1 MRATGHGG
9 EQALG
14 RRLAGLALH
23 AAGLWLIA
31 TGLCLLAERA
41 ASGTGGP
48 RSLRT
53 QSDLD
58 QAIDQVLTRA
68 FPQRPPQW
76 EIARRHPFEDLAD
89 YTFQLI
95 APETPAGGRTW
106 FQLRGER
113 HDGNPDVKTYLV
125 PVDLF
130 WSDSVWVAAR
140 PLPAAHVIAAS
151 DLERRWV
158 QHAEAPGE
166 VLTGAAPVGRA
177 LARALSAGEVVP
189 PAALRDAPVVARGDI
204 VRLVYRRGVLTV
216 STRAEALQ
224 GGAPG
229 EEIRVRPLDG
239 RRTCRGRVESADE
252 VEVIAP

>member
-1 MRATGHGG
+1 MSAAGYAGG
-9 EQALG
+9 WRPI

-23 AAGLWLIA
+23 AAILWLIA
-31 TGLCLLAERA
+31 TGLCLLAGRA
-41 ASGTGGP
+41 ASGSGTG
-48 RSLRT
+48 RILHS

-58 QAIDQVLTRA
+58 QAIAQAVARA

-76 EIARRHPFEDLAD
+76 EVARRHPFEELRGYA
-89 YTFQLI
+89 FELL
-95 APETPAGGRTW
+95 APETLAGGRAW
-106 FQLRGER
+106 FQLRGEQR
-113 HDGNPDVKTYLV
+113 TGNPDVKTYLV

-140 PLPAAHVIAAS
+140 PLPAARVLAAG

-158 QHAEAPGE
+158 RHAAGPEE
-166 VLTGAAPVGRA
+166 VLVGEAPVGRA
-177 LARALSAGEVVP
+177 LTRAVTAGEVVP
-189 PAALRDAPVVARGDI
+189 RALLRDAPVVARGDI
-204 VRLVYRRGVLTV
+204 VRLTYRRGVLTV

-229 EEIRVRPLDG
+229 EEISVRPLDG
-239 RRTCRGRVESADE
+239 RRTCRGRVQSPDE